1 MIWILDKNLKKTHL
15 LKRYKTAQF
24 VENAREVGEFNID
37 VVFCEENMYLLNSS
51 ETYYILYDQENCDYP
66 LFGKIEK
73 VKKENEEDA
82 DYPDVIQIEGKLSLY
97 LLQKRVINGTV
108 KYSGDIY
115 DVIESLVTKCYND
128 AERTDRNI
136 SVDIIKQIDKNIYTE
151 QNLDAQVTGGTLYEE
166 IQPMFEQTRMRVNLY
181 PQVLNVAQ
189 DLSEVYDNMTGQT
202 NVEKFNLILS
212 TGTDRRRNNKTGNK
226 PIILSKSFS
235 NIKRTDYQYEKD
247 KEVNVAFVAGEG
259 EEDARKWYEVKKS
272 GNTEKAWNREELWV
286 DARDIQSQKN
296 DETHLTEEQYQT
308 LIVERANEKFEENMK
323 LETYEATMNSLDK
336 RYVYGIDYSL
346 GDWVT
351 VLDGDLDVEMD
362 AQITQVTTTVQD
374 NNVIIDLELTTGKI
388 KQTDEIRSLDDVKP
402 AINSINNKI
411 ETILNQSKVKECI
424 FPVGY
429 VCVMVNN
436 EDPGVYFGG
445 VWQKVAQGRTLVG
458 YNSSETE
465 FNSLRKTGG
474 AKTVTLTTAQIP
486 QHRHSTPNHIHS
498 ISNHTHSVSSHTHST
513 PNHAHSG
520 STGTATTTLI
530 RVVKRGG
537 LDVYPNHMTG
547 ITSDAYVDHTG
558 NNFPG
563 SNHTHNFT
571 TNSGGGGTTGSAGGG
586 NTGSAGG
593 GNTGSGGASNT
604 GYVGSGSAHSN
615 LQPYFVVHFW
625 ERVK

>member
-1 MIWILDKNLKKTHL
+1 MIWILDKNLKKMHL

-24 VENAREVGEFNID
+24 VENAREVGNFNID

-51 ETYYILYDQENCDYP
+51 ETYYIIYDQENCDYP

-115 DVIESLVTKCYND
+115 DVIESLVTRCYND
-128 AERTDRNI
+128 AERPDRNI
-136 SVDIIKQIDKNIYTE
+136 SVDIIKQIDNNIYAE

-181 PQVLNVAQ
+181 PEVLNVVQ

-336 RYVYGIDYSL
+336 RYVYGIDYNL

-374 NNVIIDLELTTGKI
+374 NNVIIDLELMTGKI

-429 VCVMVNN
+429 VCAMVNS

-486 QHRHSTPNHIHS
+486 QHRHSTPNHT
-498 ISNHTHSVSSHTHST
+498 HTISSHTHST
-513 PNHAHSG
+513 PNHVHSG

-530 RVVKRGG
+530 RVVNSGG

-547 ITSDAYVDHTG
+547 ITGGAYVDHTG
-558 NNFPG
+558 SNFPG

-571 TNSGGGGTTGSAGGG
+571 TNSGGGGT
-586 NTGSAGG
+586 TGSAGG

-615 LQPYFVVHFW
+615 LQPYFVVNFW